1 MNFRVF
7 FPTFARPLLLASTL
21 VFCPI
26 LTAKSANKVI
36 ELPSL
41 GDSTSAFSN
50 PAQELL
56 LGQNW
61 LRAFRRQAP
70 IQEDPLVYAY
80 LHDLIRRLAYHS
92 PLSNKQFS
100 LVIVDSPAFN
110 AFAVP
115 GQVIGVNTGLL
126 SYADTEDQLA
136 SVLAHELAHLSQR
149 HYARSMQRQESTQA
163 LTMAALLGSLLILAA
178 GSPEAGMAALTAT
191 QAAAISDRLKYSRLH
206 EQEADRIGM
215 QTLADSGMNPAAVAN
230 MFQHMLLTMRYRQD
244 IKEFDFLLTHPLT
257 DSRVS
262 DAFNHA
268 RSYPSQHD
276 QDNFAFHLVKARI
289 HVLNS
294 KNPQADIKYFQRQRE
309 SATFKK
315 ASDYGLA
322 LALTKAGQLDKA
334 EKTINTLYRES
345 PNRKAY
351 VLAKAELLKEQQK
364 YAQSS
369 SLLELHL
376 SLSPY
381 NYPYSMALAQV
392 YLLDY
397 KAKRASEVLKDL
409 TRHGY
414 RHQPDIWYLLAEA
427 EGLSGNIAGVHL
439 ARAEFFMHIGAF
451 TQAQRHLK
459 LALPL
464 IKDDLQATARVQIKI
479 QNVERMRQAMQF

>member
-7 FPTFARPLLLASTL
+7 LSH
-21 VFCPI
+21 
-26 LTAKSANKVI
+26 TAKHLTLSFALTYSAAALSNSDNNIV
-36 ELPSL
+36 LPDL
-41 GDSTSAFSN
+41 GDSTSAYSN
-50 PAQELL
+50 PQQEIE
-56 LGQNW
+56 LGRNW

-70 IQEDPLVYAY
+70 IQEDPLIYAY

-92 PLSNKQFS
+92 PLDNKQFS

-115 GQVIGVNTGLL
+115 GQVIGINTGLL
-126 SYADTEDQLA
+126 TYAETEDQLS

-149 HYARSMQRQESTQA
+149 HYARSMQRQESTQI
-163 LTMAALLGSLLILAA
+163 LTMAALLGSLLVLAT

-215 QTLADSGMNPAAVAN
+215 QTLADSGMNPAAVAT

-268 RSYPSQHD
+268 RSYPAKED
-276 QDNFAFHLVKARI
+276 QDSFNFHLAKARI
-289 HVLNS
+289 HVLDS
-294 KNPQADIKYFQRQRE
+294 KNPHAAIKHFRE
-309 SATFKK
+309 NKKTAKFKK

-322 LALTKAGQLDKA
+322 LALIHADELEEA
-334 EKTINTLYRES
+334 EKIIQLLYQES
-345 PNRKAY
+345 PHRKAY
-351 VLAKAELLKEQQK
+351 VLAKAELLNKQQK
-364 YAQSS
+364 YALSS

-381 NYPYSMALAQV
+381 NYPYTMALANT
-392 YLLDY
+392 YLLNY
-397 KAKRASEVLKDL
+397 QAQKASNILTDL
-409 TRHGY
+409 TQHGFQ
-414 RHQPDIWYLLAEA
+414 HKPDVWYLLAEA
-427 EGLSGNIAGVHL
+427 EGLAGNIAGVHL
-439 ARAEFFMHIGAF
+439 ARAEFFIHIGAF
-451 TQAQRHLK
+451 TQAQRHLN

-464 IKDDLQATARVQIKI
+464 VQDNLQASARIQIKI
-479 QNVERMRQAMQF
+479 QRVERMRQAMQF